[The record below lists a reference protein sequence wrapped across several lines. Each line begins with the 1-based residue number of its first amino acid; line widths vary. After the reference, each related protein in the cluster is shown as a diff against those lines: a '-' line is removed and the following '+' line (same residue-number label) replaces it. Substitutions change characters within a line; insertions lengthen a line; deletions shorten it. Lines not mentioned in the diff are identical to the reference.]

1 MLGRLHARVG
11 LLDLAVGADQVA
23 DPLRGAGPG
32 VVAGAVGEADLA
44 VGVAEQREVVVE
56 LLREGRVG
64 LLVVEADPEDLDALL
79 VVLGLE
85 VAEPATLLGSA
96 GGVGL
101 RVEIDDELLT
111 LEILQ
116 RNVAAAVARQLESRG
131 FCAFGQLRRHGYAF
145 LSSLFRGQ

>member
-1 MLGRLHARVG
+1 VLGRLDARVG

-23 DPLRGAGPG
+23 DAFRAAGLG

-44 VGVAEQREVVVE
+44 VRVAQQREVVVE

-64 LLVVEADPEDLDALL
+64 LRGVEADPEDLDALL
-79 VVLGLE
+79 VVLVLE

-101 RVEIDDELLT
+101 RVEPEDDLLPP
-111 LEILQ
+111 E
-116 RNVAAAVARQLESRG
+116 V
-131 FCAFGQLRRHGYAF
+131 
-145 LSSLFRGQ
+145 